1 MTAAAPKRGPRP
13 LSLSRR
19 VRYAFE
25 TLAVYIIYGF
35 FRILPLDV
43 ASDTGGWIL
52 SRLGPRMGA
61 SRTALRNLELA
72 FPEKTETERAEI
84 MRGMWNN
91 LGRVIAEYPHLRQI
105 GQERV
110 EFAGVEN
117 FDLLRGER
125 GGIFFGGHIANWE
138 VGALAGRAQG
148 LKINVVYRKPNN
160 PWIDSLLR
168 HARGGENM
176 GHITKSDKGA
186 REMFMRLRAGE
197 TLGILMDQKLSEGV
211 PVPFFGRPAL
221 TATAAAQFMLKF
233 ECPLVPIV
241 VERLGGAR
249 FRIHLFPP
257 LAIEPTGDRDADVL
271 LILNQVNTFLEN
283 CIRARPSQWLWLHKR
298 WVDGDK

>member
-19 VRYAFE
+19 IRYAFE

-110 EFAGVEN
+110 EFA
-117 FDLLRGER
+117 
-125 GGIFFGGHIANWE
+125 
-138 VGALAGRAQG
+138 
-148 LKINVVYRKPNN
+148 
-160 PWIDSLLR
+160 
-168 HARGGENM
+168 
-176 GHITKSDKGA
+176 
-186 REMFMRLRAGE
+186 
-197 TLGILMDQKLSEGV
+197 
-211 PVPFFGRPAL
+211 
-221 TATAAAQFMLKF
+221 
-233 ECPLVPIV
+233 
-241 VERLGGAR
+241 
-249 FRIHLFPP
+249 
-257 LAIEPTGDRDADVL
+257 
-271 LILNQVNTFLEN
+271 
-283 CIRARPSQWLWLHKR
+283 
-298 WVDGDK
+298 